1 MRICDRRPEDKV
13 KCGDGRERNLQ
24 EKGQFKYFGY
34 TVSNHRWIVGG
45 KLCLLLNQWG
55 LIVEWDCATCRP
67 RILTASAENL
77 DPSILR
83 GHILYEKSGRE
94 GYKPLRRRLR
104 RAGLRSGWGAVDC
117 VGSDHSMSS

>member
-1 MRICDRRPEDKV
+1 MSDVPDPAPLPEGLGICR
-13 KCGDGRERNLQ
+13 
-24 EKGQFKYFGY
+24 
-34 TVSNHRWIVGG
+34 S
-45 KLCLLLNQWG
+45 
-55 LIVEWDCATCRP
+55 

-83 GHILYEKSGRE
+83 GHILCEKSGCE
-94 GYKPLRRRLR
+94 GYKLLRRRLR